1 MARTDDIKRYL
12 ANKHRG
18 GENNQKGGLFEDF
31 YAIYQIALCIARYKS
46 SFDNVRFQVQLE
58 DTFVDD
64 MLIAYPE
71 QNMYHQLKNTKSLSW
86 GEVGKVGDIAFDFAW
101 QINDCKDRDETFA
114 LKLVY
119 SQNNSEITKHIPS
132 EIKEY
137 TATEYFDYSADIN
150 NLVILSTPFKEALWA
165 IAPNGEKTPTDVLA
179 NIAIAFL
186 GIWRGCDTNEGIS
199 LAEIIRR
206 VENVKYVNLNIYPD
220 EEMSE
225 KCKCILDAFKELE
238 YHISG
243 KMFYWRIGC
252 MSGCCPWSDEIE
264 VKVTSQHPTDQWE
277 LMSILS

>member
-1 MARTDDIKRYL
+1 M
-12 ANKHRG
+12 
-18 GENNQKGGLFEDF
+18 
-31 YAIYQIALCIARYKS
+31 
-46 SFDNVRFQVQLE
+46 E

-101 QINDCKDRDETFA
+101 QINDCKDRDEKFA

-119 SQNNSEITKHIPS
+119 SQNNSEITTHIPT

-252 MSGCCPWSDEIE
+252 MSGSCPWSDEIE